1 MLTLGFKL
9 ILLLGEEKA
18 SLDLETVVPS
28 LKVSIFW
35 SSLLLKVV
43 VEEGNR
49 PDRGP
54 WSSRPGVSY

>member
-9 ILLLGEEKA
+9 ILLLGEEMA

-43 VEEGNR
+43 VEEEVAAACVRYGR
-49 PDRGP
+49 R
-54 WSSRPGVSY
+54 